1 MVVLVGAA
9 SSSSPSTRRAS
20 LSCQRSLSLPR
31 LAWSS
36 TLIPPPRR
44 KNVDAERCGDLEVPL
59 NHSSGGGKPD
69 SSGDGALLVVAE
81 PFEVEEEEEEQN
93 VRHEKI
99 RADDRCTR
107 HGRPMFAL
115 DWIRRIFPRHCG
127 FFLSFSGK
135 QRSLAPLGVCGH
147 TDGREK
153 EEARGERGTESDAT
167 SGPDRVSESEDAAA
181 LRAPGH
187 EMKRLYMYEHYIHC
201 TQMQD
206 EY

>member
-1 MVVLVGAA
+1 MVLVGAA
-9 SSSSPSTRRAS
+9 SPSPSTRRAS

-81 PFEVEEEEEEQN
+81 PFEVEEEEEQN

-135 QRSLAPLGVCGH
+135 QRSLPWAFVGTLMEE
-147 TDGREK
+147 GRRK
-153 EEARGERGTESDAT
+153 REEREGQ
-167 SGPDRVSESEDAAA
+167 RV
-181 LRAPGH
+181 
-187 EMKRLYMYEHYIHC
+187 
-201 TQMQD
+201 MQQAVLI
-206 EY
+206 E